1 MGAWFSYMHRT
12 KHPHSE
18 WYIARRYTYI
28 SRRACFTCS
37 NFRFHQ
43 KERVYFIFCMLC
55 YFQTNLNY
63 FVFCA
68 HQAIHPNTHLK
79 KLWTEFWKKKRLS
92 VTLAYGYQNARVLN
106 NPTIFY
112 YATITFCSELM
123 HNKKNH
129 TSSWSI
135 QSLCSCGLKYYLCN
149 FSPLPAASRR
159 PSGWLVFGPLWRNWK
174 EI

>member
-1 MGAWFSYMHRT
+1 MHRT

-55 YFQTNLNY
+55 YFKQIWIICILCPPGHSSKCTSQEALNR
-63 FVFCA
+63 VF
-68 HQAIHPNTHLK
+68 L
-79 KLWTEFWKKKRLS
+79 RLS

-112 YATITFCSELM
+112 YATITFALSLCII
-123 HNKKNH
+123 KKNH

-159 PSGWLVFGPLWRNWK
+159 PSGWLVFGPQWRKWK

>member
-63 FVFCA
+63 LYFVPTRPFIQM
-68 HQAIHPNTHLK
+68 HISRSSEQSF
-79 KLWTEFWKKKRLS
+79 EKKRLS

-112 YATITFCSELM
+112 YATITFALSLCII
-123 HNKKNH
+123 KKNH

-159 PSGWLVFGPLWRNWK
+159 PSGWLVFGPQWRNWK